1 MLSKALDVGDQV
13 VRGVGREVDRDV
25 TGVRRA
31 SSGAALVEQDDP
43 VGRGIEVPAML
54 VGAPGPRAAVQ
65 DDGRLPPRI
74 PADLPVHALA
84 SPTSSS
90 PCSYGSIS
98 GYSSATANPFVT
110 ITNRPELVTSS
121 PPALE
126 GTAEAGGRMDR
137 LQAGPRGARG
147 DRGGTRCG
155 AKGTAR
161 RGPLAFRERWTR
173 CGAKG
178 TARRGPLAFRERWAP
193 CPPRQPPTRPG
204 RTGPLRGWAAEGP
217 VQVGT
222 YGRACRAEAESR
234 RASRRQARP
243 SAAGASSRKYTRAD
257 GAGPGHAGAAH
268 ALGPR
273 VVPAVRGVPGPPGAD
288 DGRAHRAAGRRFP
301 SLPLGRADRGDRRLP
316 GGAAGARTRYPP
328 PGRRGEALGRPVGHS
343 DGRVP
348 GVGRVAGP
356 EPGTGPGPGPGPGRR
371 TCRGIPAGPVWARG
385 ADAADPGPR
394 GDLARGGVAGRASGD
409 RPHGVR
415 VGIAGREPRDRGV
428 PGLRVLPGRAVPR
441 RERPARPGPPP
452 PGGRG
457 SARSH
462 VHREPVPGDGG
473 GGPSRAGPRAA
484 LPPGRGPAGGPRP
497 GGLGRRAGRPPG
509 RRGGRHP
516 AGVAGRAA
524 LVRPR
529 APPAER
535 VLGPGPPEAGAR
547 PGRGPGGTLRRA
559 AGRGRRG
566 VPRGPRA
573 GRPDRGAG
581 SGGFGQTGLHGRRGR
596 VQPVA
601 VRARRHTR
609 ARVGGGLVTAEGCPR
624 RAIGPSR
631 QR

>member
-74 PADLPVHALA
+74 PADRPVHALA

-273 VVPAVRGVPGPPGAD
+273 VVPAVRG
-288 DGRAHRAAGRRFP
+288 
-301 SLPLGRADRGDRRLP
+301 
-316 GGAAGARTRYPP
+316 
-328 PGRRGEALGRPVGHS
+328 
-343 DGRVP
+343 
-348 GVGRVAGP
+348 
-356 EPGTGPGPGPGPGRR
+356 GPGPGPGPGRR

-428 PGLRVLPGRAVPR
+428 PAFGYFL
-441 RERPARPGPPP
+441 
-452 PGGRG
+452 GGQFRD
-457 SARSH
+457 ANDPH
-462 VHREPVPGDGG
+462 D
-473 GGPSRAGPRAA
+473 
-484 LPPGRGPAGGPRP
+484 L
-497 GGLGRRAGRPPG
+497 
-509 RRGGRHP
+509 
-516 AGVAGRAA
+516 
-524 LVRPR
+524 
-529 APPAER
+529 
-535 VLGPGPPEAGAR
+535 
-547 PGRGPGGTLRRA
+547 
-559 AGRGRRG
+559 
-566 VPRGPRA
+566 
-573 GRPDRGAG
+573 
-581 SGGFGQTGLHGRRGR
+581 
-596 VQPVA
+596 
-601 VRARRHTR
+601 ARR
-609 ARVGGGLVTAEGCPR
+609 L
-624 RAIGPSR
+624 
-631 QR
+631 